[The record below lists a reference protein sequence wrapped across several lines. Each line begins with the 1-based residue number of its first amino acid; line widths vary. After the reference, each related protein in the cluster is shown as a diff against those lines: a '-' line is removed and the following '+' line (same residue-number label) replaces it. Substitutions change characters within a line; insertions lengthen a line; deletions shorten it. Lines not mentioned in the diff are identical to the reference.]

1 MEIKLL
7 KKCVD
12 SFCPADF
19 VPVWSMFKSHDDW
32 SNRLHALWKEINFE
46 RWTVKLLVT
55 LEMQKK
61 KQLHQ
66 QKNTTNFTDLRDN
79 WTVNLL
85 LLV

>member
-12 SFCPADF
+12 SFCPLILSEFGVCLKVMMIDQIDY
-19 VPVWSMFKSHDDW
+19 MH
-32 SNRLHALWKEINFE
+32 FE

-61 KQLHQ
+61 NSCTNRKTQPILLTYG
-66 QKNTTNFTDLRDN
+66 TTEGLISSY
-79 WTVNLL
+79 
-85 LLV
+85 

>member
-12 SFCPADF
+12 SFCPLILSEFGVCLKVMMIDQIDY
-19 VPVWSMFKSHDDW
+19 MH
-32 SNRLHALWKEINFE
+32 FE

-55 LEMQKK
+55 LEMKKK

-79 WTVNLL
+79 WRVNLL